1 MLHDDRLEIK
11 LFAEETDI
19 VMPTGIAVDSRHRLF
34 VIESHTHHPPKGY
47 QGPKGDC
54 VKVFEDTDNDCNPDK
69 VSVFAE
75 GLYQGMN
82 LAFSPE
88 GILYM
93 VCSREVFAFP
103 ELKR

>member
-1 MLHDDRLEIK
+1 
-11 LFAEETDI
+11 
-19 VMPTGIAVDSRHRLF
+19 
-34 VIESHTHHPPKGY
+34 
-47 QGPKGDC
+47 
-54 VKVFEDTDNDCNPDK
+54 VKVFEATDNDGNPDK